1 MGALLFES
9 FAVGLS
15 GLDARRPS
23 PPDRCTNIP
32 DRLRNAARFGCL
44 VVAVPALIA
53 LSPLIIIILAWKEYS
68 SRALQRRFERKYG
81 TEVRGI
87 LVYSNSPNWQA
98 YIEERWLPR
107 IGSRLFVLN
116 WSERSRWKR
125 EHPLEASLFRSHLG
139 DREFNPAAIIFVR
152 SPARATYRG
161 WLKAVRSLEPI
172 GMLAP
177 YPPRVAVVRFFKA
190 FRDFKHGREES
201 LRTAEATLWKYLELE

>member
-1 MGALLFES
+1 MIGPQP
-9 FAVGLS
+9 
-15 GLDARRPS
+15 DDRCPS
-23 PPDRCTNIP
+23 PSDRCTNIANTF
-32 DRLRNAARFGCL
+32 RNAARVGCL

-53 LSPLIIIILAWKEYS
+53 LSPLIVLILAWKEYS
-68 SRALQRRFERKYG
+68 SRALQRRFERTYG

-98 YIEERWLPR
+98 YIEQRWLPR
-107 IGSRLFVLN
+107 IGSRLVILN

-152 SPARATYRG
+152 HPAGATYRA

-177 YPPRVAVVRFFKA
+177 HLPRVTVVRFFNA
-190 FRDFKHGREES
+190 FRDFKHGREQS
-201 LRTAEATLWKYLELE
+201 LRTAEETLWKHLEVQ